1 MSIFCK
7 SCQIWINVCFF
18 GFFLHVVQKFPAPF
32 IEKMIFLY
40 CISFTLFRKINNI
53 GVGLVM
59 DTVFPPKTYSDN
71 IVFYVENSERSIKQL
86 LELQSEFTRV
96 AGYQVNVKKKKIN
109 CIFTFFV
116 TNLME
121 KAFSLSLINTMLV
134 ILINA
139 FSMLRNY
146 SSISNILKGL
156 S

>member
-1 MSIFCK
+1 MISWHCIVWYFTFWPIIILSIFCK

-96 AGYQVNVKKKKIN
+96 AGYQVNVKKKKNQLYIH
-109 CIFTFFV
+109 
-116 TNLME
+116 
-121 KAFSLSLINTMLV
+121 
-134 ILINA
+134 ILC
-139 FSMLRNY
+139 Y
-146 SSISNILKGL
+146 
-156 S
+156 